1 MKYRL
6 DQREEAREVVQQ
18 LLRVVRPGRESLLYT
33 LKPNG
38 ADMITDFT
46 VLSGRIL
53 EVLYVYLRHI
63 AGWSG

>member
-18 LLRVVRPGRESLLYT
+18 LLRVVRLGRESLSYT
-33 LKPNG
+33 LKPDG
-38 ADMITDFT
+38 ADMVTIFT

-53 EVLYVYLRHI
+53 GVPYVYLHRT
-63 AGWSG
+63 ADWLG